1 MPLAAQRTL
10 LTLWG
15 QHMVELSPDIIP
27 AGPVI
32 HHHGGVVGLKSST
45 HTVSLHL
52 LIVISDGYK

>member
-52 LIVISDGYK
+52 LTVISDGYK